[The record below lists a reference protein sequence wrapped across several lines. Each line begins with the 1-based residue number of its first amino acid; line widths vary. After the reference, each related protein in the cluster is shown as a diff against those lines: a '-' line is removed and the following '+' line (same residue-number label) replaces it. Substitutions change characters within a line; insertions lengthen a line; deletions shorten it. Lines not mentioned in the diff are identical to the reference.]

1 MDPKSLPMAFLLI
14 LCPLALESRDGGGSE
29 ESGGGC
35 KLELRN
41 RWSISVCW
49 SLSSEAPVPDADGG
63 QTQVLTMRF
72 QDRGG
77 DGPPDYQVDTQLFQ
91 IILSSNSRRNL
102 VPC

>member
-1 MDPKSLPMAFLLI
+1 MAFLLI

-49 SLSSEAPVPDADGG
+49 SLSTEAPVPDTDGG

-72 QDRGG
+72 QDRGDG
-77 DGPPDYQVDTQLFQ
+77 GPPDYQVNEHL
-91 IILSSNSRRNL
+91 ILSNHTFLEFPSLPGPLL
-102 VPC
+102 VTT